1 MASTSV
7 SRIPPASPERLWQL
21 IGGFHALPDWLPFI
35 PESTALEGGR
45 VRCLRTSDGKV
56 LVERLEQFNERQH
69 YYTYSILEAPFAVS
83 GHLATLP
90 VYPVPG
96 QKQAAEVVWTVRF
109 IPEGIS
115 DAEAAALFDG
125 FFRDGLD
132 ALQSKPKA
140 LAQLV
145 HGKSG
150 PRSPSPP
157 SPGRAVVVLH

>member
-83 GHLATLP
+83 GHLATP
-90 VYPVPG
+90 RVYLMPG
-96 QKQAAEVVWTVRF
+96 PNR
-109 IPEGIS
+109 P
-115 DAEAAALFDG
+115 
-125 FFRDGLD
+125 
-132 ALQSKPKA
+132 
-140 LAQLV
+140 
-145 HGKSG
+145 
-150 PRSPSPP
+150 PR
-157 SPGRAVVVLH
+157 